1 MMELKRYK
9 NIVLILLI
17 ALLASLLF
25 YIKIARLS
33 SASRAAS
40 INERISAINLEEQ
53 LRNIENQNDVIDDNR
68 LNIRGPL
75 AELQKYKVPDNYR
88 QLMVEKNIFNLEKK
102 EELVETEV
110 EELPV
115 KEPENENNDDFPAVI
130 EEPVEEIQLIPEV
143 PNPFYLHAVSIN
155 VFDQRA
161 IIVNKNSAMTYLIK
175 PGDIVDG
182 YLVKKIDYQQV
193 IMEKDGKEIVV
204 VFRN

>member
-17 ALLASLLF
+17 ALLASLLL

-33 SASRAAS
+33 SSSRAAS

-53 LRNIENQNDVIDDNR
+53 MRNIEYQNDVIDDNP

-115 KEPENENNDDFPAVI
+115 KE
-130 EEPVEEIQLIPEV
+130 
-143 PNPFYLHAVSIN
+143 
-155 VFDQRA
+155 
-161 IIVNKNSAMTYLIK
+161 
-175 PGDIVDG
+175 
-182 YLVKKIDYQQV
+182 
-193 IMEKDGKEIVV
+193 
-204 VFRN
+204 